1 MKKLFLF
8 LFLFYT
14 FTINY
19 GQDFITI
26 NEEKIHY
33 EIKGTGEPWIIMVTG
48 IGRDLND
55 LDSIYNDLS
64 KETTVL
70 RYSRAGLG
78 KSTFNNKGADFDET
92 VDELTK
98 LIEKLNGPD
107 PFILSGH
114 SYGGLIIRSYT
125 TQNTSR
131 VAGLMSLDPN
141 FEDYFEVLEPLN
153 PRTRDII
160 KSLLDDF
167 IRDFPDSAN
176 GSELEATIEVWNSPE
191 KWNEWFDC
199 PSTVPHFLISSLK
212 VTNSQLKG
220 TQALVDARYKA
231 QQRTVKNSEVHM
243 VLGLTDTGH
252 SVYSDQPQLVIDA
265 FKMLI
270 NAVKTANTR

>member
-1 MKKLFLF
+1 
-8 LFLFYT
+8 
-14 FTINY
+14 
-19 GQDFITI
+19 
-26 NEEKIHY
+26 
-33 EIKGTGEPWIIMVTG
+33 MVTG

-55 LDSIYNDLS
+55 LDSIYDDLS

-78 KSTFNNKGADFDET
+78 KSTFNNKRADFDET

-98 LIEKLNGPD
+98 LIEQLNVPD

-114 SYGGLIIRSYT
+114 SYGGLIMRSYT
-125 TQNTSR
+125 TQNASR

-141 FEDYFEVLEPLN
+141 FEDYFEVLESLN
-153 PRTRDII
+153 PRTRDVI

-167 IRDFPDSAN
+167 KRDLPDHAN

-199 PSTVPHFLISSLK
+199 PSAIPHFLISSLK

-231 QQRTVKNSEVHM
+231 QLRTVMNSEVYM
-243 VLGLTDTGH
+243 VLGLMDAGH

-270 NAVKTANTR
+270 NTVKTANNK